1 MGNKRLKISI
11 KTIILIISLI
21 IFSCMSVI
29 TFAWFKDKES
39 YSGNLTFGTIE
50 LDITSGVVEATKTI
64 DFDITRS
71 HGDYSSG
78 GNIMPGDTINIPLKI
93 KLKNSEPAYYL
104 VYLTDTKNVFEEAM
118 YFSDDGT
125 NVYVNN
131 GIKTYKQGTTTVVTN
146 KIVGKISGTSEHA
159 INIKAEIPLSFNKK
173 VEKTE
178 VTCKIMAIQQAN
190 LTESAA
196 FDEMDGIINQKV
208 NFLNATNFKAVLTN
222 YASLTSLG
230 FFKKSDTTELSGF
243 ALDSTLTTSLDAKLD
258 TNDKGK
264 LEIWKKTDAD
274 IAFVSDGKIIAN
286 TSSSSLFNGCTELK
300 NINLKNFYLPTSTA
314 CSIWSMFA
322 NCANIETLD
331 LTNFKTDKVTSFYNL
346 FAGCTKLTEIKIDS
360 DLFLT
365 ESLSADASINAMFYN
380 CSSLKSF
387 DFSKFDVTKV
397 QNFASMFFNCASLT
411 ELDLTSFDMQNATN
425 WSGMFSGTFANS
437 GANAKLKISSKFTY
451 KNSDGNATQFTKAT
465 LNAKTSFNKNVK
477 LFKDGVELTA

>member
-1 MGNKRLKISI
+1 MKTKRLKISI

-78 GNIMPGDTINIPLKI
+78 GNIMPGDIINIPLKI

-196 FDEMDGIINQKV
+196 KTEIFNNLNPYQSLDYFQVNYLESTGSQIIN
-208 NFLNATNFKAVLTN
+208 TN
-222 YASLTSLG
+222 YVYKTKPKIDAEICITSSEDLDIFG
-230 FFKKSDTTELSGF
+230 TTSTSSTCFIVDF
-243 ALDSTLTTSLDAKLD
+243 AFGKNNTVFARYSSETSSSYTTSLKQNEWAEVSYGSEWIENGV
-258 TNDKGK
+258 T
-264 LEIWKKTDAD
+264 KKT
-274 IAFVSDGKIIAN
+274 F
-286 TSSSSLFNGCTELK
+286 TS
-300 NINLKNFYLPTSTA
+300 Y
-314 CSIWSMFA
+314 
-322 NCANIETLD
+322 
-331 LTNFKTDKVTSFYNL
+331 
-346 FAGCTKLTEIKIDS
+346 
-360 DLFLT
+360 
-365 ESLSADASINAMFYN
+365 
-380 CSSLKSF
+380 
-387 DFSKFDVTKV
+387 DFSSNTQSIMIFGGRNNACVKMKIVKIYDGDALVR
-397 QNFASMFFNCASLT
+397 NFIPSMRKSDNKPGMYDTVSKTFF
-411 ELDLTSFDMQNATN
+411 TN
-425 WSGMFSGTFANS
+425 SGTGEF
-437 GANAKLKISSKFTY
+437 
-451 KNSDGNATQFTKAT
+451 
-465 LNAKTSFNKNVK
+465 
-477 LFKDGVELTA
+477 LFG